1 MQRATKVNCEC
12 KPSDSIIKQGK
23 RRDIIKQYPDYHIKE
38 DRNGFFVLTKPS
50 RYEVTLAW
58 NDGMETFEM
67 RSGVLSHYNRR
78 KATEALLETFVKD
91 VENGN
96 CSIWVDGGS
105 YTIL

>member
-1 MQRATKVNCEC
+1 MQRATIVDYEY
-12 KPSDSIIKQGK
+12 KPSDCITKQGK
-23 RRDIIKQYPDYHIKE
+23 RRDITRQYPDYHIKE

-78 KATEALLETFVKD
+78 KATETLLETFVED

-96 CSIWVDGGS
+96 CSIWVDGDS
-105 YTIL
+105 YTIM